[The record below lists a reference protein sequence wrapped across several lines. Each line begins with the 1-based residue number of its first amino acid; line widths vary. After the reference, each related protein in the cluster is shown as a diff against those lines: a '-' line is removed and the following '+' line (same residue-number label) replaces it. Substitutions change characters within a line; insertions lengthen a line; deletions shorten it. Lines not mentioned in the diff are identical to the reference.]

1 MKNTKSK
8 QINRGRIT
16 LGFVLICLLFA
27 ALSFRL
33 AKIMIIDSGELT
45 QRAVSQQTRD
55 TTIDAKR
62 GVIYDR
68 NGKELATS
76 SICYTLYAFPQSFKG
91 EKTDDE
97 LKADIKS
104 VQKALGIKDSKK
116 KKEISKKLKS
126 KDALVTLAKHL
137 TKKKAE
143 KIRKLKLSGLEL
155 TESTQRYYPLG
166 NFASQVLGSVNDDNE
181 GRTGLEYQYNDYLSG
196 VSGRWVT
203 NTDLSGNELVEG
215 TEKHYEAQDGYNLVT
230 TIDEAIQYY
239 CEEAA
244 EKTYKEWSAKK
255 VEVLAMDPKTGEIL
269 ASVVYPGYDPND
281 PMKPQGLTTEELKAF
296 DDMTDGE
303 KTEYLSKMWRNP
315 IVSDT
320 YEPGSTFKLI
330 TAASALE
337 DKAIDLNSTFYCA
350 HSFRVAEYTLNCW
363 GTAAHGTQTIKE
375 AIANSCNPSLAEVAR
390 RLGATKFKQYIN
402 LFGFGNITG
411 VDYPGEAT
419 AIIQQYVGPVELAT
433 MGFGQGISITPLQL
447 VSAISAIG
455 NGGDLVQPHYV
466 RALTDSDG
474 KVVKSFD
481 TKVTRKVLSKKT
493 ASEMRDIMEYEV
505 EKGGG
510 SNGKIEGYRI
520 GGKTGTAEKAM
531 NGGYSKTDYYCSFV
545 CLAPMEDPQITLLV
559 VVDTPHKPGVEVFG
573 NTVAAPCARAILK
586 DFFRY
591 RAISASSEVSEKEEN
606 SEMVTVPKVKGMT
619 FKEAKAALKE
629 AGLKVSRPDSA
640 KKTDKWEV
648 VDQFPKAGTKVKKG
662 STVYVYKE

>member
-33 AKIMIIDSGELT
+33 AKIMIIDSDELT

-230 TIDEAIQYY
+230 TIDEAVQYY

-350 HSFRVAEYTLNCW
+350 HSFQVAEYTLNCW

-505 EKGGG
+505 DKGGG
-510 SNGKIEGYRI
+510 NNGKIEGYRI

-545 CLAPMEDPQITLLV
+545 CLAPMEDPQIDRKSV
-559 VVDTPHKPGVEVFG
+559 V
-573 NTVAAPCARAILK
+573 
-586 DFFRY
+586 
-591 RAISASSEVSEKEEN
+591 
-606 SEMVTVPKVKGMT
+606 
-619 FKEAKAALKE
+619 
-629 AGLKVSRPDSA
+629 
-640 KKTDKWEV
+640 
-648 VDQFPKAGTKVKKG
+648 
-662 STVYVYKE
+662 